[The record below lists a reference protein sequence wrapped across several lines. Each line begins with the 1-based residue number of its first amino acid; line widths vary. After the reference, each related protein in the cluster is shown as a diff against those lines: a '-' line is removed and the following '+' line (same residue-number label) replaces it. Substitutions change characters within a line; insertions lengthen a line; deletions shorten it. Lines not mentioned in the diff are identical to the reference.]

1 MAKDLVIVESP
12 AKARTV
18 GRFLGKN
25 YDVKASMGHVRD
37 LPRKKL
43 GVDIGDDGFVP
54 TYTVSADK
62 RKIVA
67 ELKKA
72 AASAGLVYLATD
84 PDREGEAISW
94 HLIEAANIDI
104 EKTRR
109 VVFHEITKPAIEEAF
124 ANTRDIDV
132 DLVDAQQARRVLDR
146 LVGYTLSPV
155 LWSKVKKG
163 TSAGRVQSVAL
174 RMVVDRQ
181 HQIEAFKPVEYWT
194 IDALLG
200 VKPKE
205 NLLKASLVSIEGS
218 KKKPEIN
225 NENDAALILKDL
237 KDSGFV
243 VRSYITKESKRRP
256 SAPFIT
262 STLQQEASRR
272 LRFSASRTMVL
283 AQQLYEGIDMGP
295 AGIEGLIT
303 YMRTDSTNISAGAL
317 TEAKEYINGKYGSDY
332 SLEKPRTFSKKVR
345 GAQEAHEAI
354 RPTSVLRTPEALRDQ
369 LDRDQY
375 RLYDLIWKRLVASQ
389 MAEALYDRTTVEF
402 DSKSVS
408 SSKVYTF
415 RATGSVLKFDGFRIL
430 YTEAK
435 DDETEEE
442 EKGLPILTNGQE
454 MHRDELIK
462 EQHFTEPPPKFTEA
476 SLIRNL
482 ESEGIGRP
490 STYASIIGTILER
503 DYVRRDRGRITPT
516 KLGIAVTE
524 FLKEH
529 FEDIVDVG
537 FTAGMEKQ
545 LDDIAEGL
553 MQWNPMLQEFYEPFD
568 QAIETAKVEAV
579 RVPREKIDEE
589 SDEVCEKCERPMV
602 IRGGRNGRF
611 IACSGFPDCK
621 NTKPLIIGIKCRE
634 CNVGELAERKS
645 KRGIFFGCTNYPDC
659 KFAVNTKPISN
670 PCPDCDG
677 ILLPSGRDNVRCPS
691 KECGFRGSITEFE
704 EEAETV
710 NAGSVS

>member
-18 GRFLGKN
+18 GRFLGKD

-43 GVDIGDDGFVP
+43 GVEIGDNGFIP
-54 TYTVSADK
+54 TYTVTN
-62 RKIVA
+62 RQIVS

-72 AASAGLVYLATD
+72 AATAGTVYLATD

-94 HLIEAANIDI
+94 HLVEAAKIDVN
-104 EKTRR
+104 KTQR

-146 LVGYTLSPV
+146 LVGYILSPV

-181 HQIEAFKPVEYWT
+181 HEIDAFKPVEYWT

-205 NLLKASLVSIEGS
+205 NLLEASLVSIEGS
-218 KKKPEIN
+218 KKKPEIS

-237 KDSGFV
+237 KGSGFV
-243 VRSYITKESKRRP
+243 VQSYITKESKRRP

-272 LRFSASRTMVL
+272 LRFSASRTMIL
-283 AQQLYEGIDMGP
+283 AQQLYEGIDMGA
-295 AGIEGLIT
+295 AGVEGLIT
-303 YMRTDSTNISAGAL
+303 YMR
-317 TEAKEYINGKYGSDY
+317 
-332 SLEKPRTFSKKVR
+332 KVQ

-354 RPTSVLRTPEALRDQ
+354 RPTSVLRTPETLRHK

-389 MAEALYDRTTVEF
+389 MAEALYDRTTVDF
-402 DSKSVS
+402 GAKSVS
-408 SSKVYTF
+408 SAKAYTF
-415 RATGSVLKFDGFRIL
+415 RSTGSVLKFDGFRVL

-442 EKGLPILTNGQE
+442 EKGLPILSNGQE
-454 MHRDELIK
+454 MHCNELIK
-462 EQHFTEPPPKFTEA
+462 DQHFTEPPPKFSEA

-482 ESEGIGRP
+482 EGEGIGRP

-553 MQWNPMLQEFYEPFD
+553 MQWNPMLQEFYGPFD

-589 SDEVCEKCERPMV
+589 SDQICENCERPMV

-621 NTKPLIIGIKCRE
+621 NTKPLTIGIKCRE

-659 KFAVNTKPISN
+659 NFAVNTKPIIN

-677 ILLPSGRDNVRCPS
+677 ILLPSGRDNVRCAS

-704 EEAETV
+704 EEAESV
-710 NAGSVS
+710 NAGLAS

>member
-1 MAKDLVIVESP
+1 MPKNLVIVESP

-18 GRFLGKN
+18 GRFLGKD

-43 GVDIGDDGFVP
+43 GVDIGDNGFIP
-54 TYTVSADK
+54 TYTVSSDK
-62 RKIVA
+62 RKIVS

-72 AASAGLVYLATD
+72 AATANTVYLATD

-94 HLIEAANIDI
+94 HLVEAAKIDI
-104 EKTRR
+104 DKTKR

-174 RMVVDRQ
+174 KMVVDRENE
-181 HQIEAFKPVEYWT
+181 IKSFEPMEYWS

-200 VKPKE
+200 ITSEESV
-205 NLLKASLVSIEGS
+205 LKASLTSIDKA

-225 NENDAALILKDL
+225 NEKEASEILQDL
-237 KDSGFV
+237 DGAGFRV
-243 VRSYITKESKRRP
+243 IDYTTKESKRRP

-272 LRFSASRTMVL
+272 LRFSASRTMTL
-283 AQQLYEGIDMGP
+283 AQQLYEGIDMGSE
-295 AGIEGLIT
+295 GVEGLIT
-303 YMRTDSTNISAGAL
+303 YMRTDSTNVSAIAL
-317 TEAKEYINGKYGSDY
+317 TEAKEYITGRYGLNY
-332 SLEKPRTFSKKVR
+332 ALETPRTFSKRVQ

-354 RPTSVLRTPEALRDQ
+354 RPTSVLRTPESLKDK

-389 MAEALYDRTTVEF
+389 MAEAIYDRTAIDF
-402 DSKSVS
+402 DSNRSV

-415 RATGSVLKFDGFRIL
+415 RSTGSVLKFDGFRIL

-435 DDETEEE
+435 DDEEEEE
-442 EKGLPILTNGQE
+442 EKGLPLLSTGQE
-454 MHRDELIK
+454 MHCNEIIK
-462 EQHFTEPPPKFTEA
+462 EQHFTEPPPRFTEA

-482 ESEGIGRP
+482 EGEGIGRP
-490 STYASIIGTILER
+490 STYASIIGTIQER
-503 DYVRRDRGRITPT
+503 DYVRRERGRFEPT

-524 FLKEH
+524 FLEEH

-553 MQWNPMLQEFYEPFD
+553 IQWNPMLQEFYEPFD
-568 QAIETAKVEAV
+568 QAIETAKIEAV

-589 SDEVCEKCERPMV
+589 SDQVCEKCERPMV

-621 NTKPLIIGIKCRE
+621 NTKPLTIGIKCRE

-659 KFAVNTKPISN
+659 KFAVNTKPIAN

-677 ILLPSGRDNVRCPS
+677 ILIPSGRDNVRCPS
-691 KECGFRGSITEFE
+691 KECGFRGSMEEFE
-704 EEAETV
+704 EDGTQVELA
-710 NAGSVS
+710 S

>member
-1 MAKDLVIVESP
+1 MAKNLVIVESP

-54 TYTVSADK
+54 TYTVSSDK
-62 RKIVA
+62 RKIVS

-72 AASAGLVYLATD
+72 AAGANMVYLATD

-94 HLIEAANIDI
+94 HLIEAAKIDI
-104 EKTRR
+104 DKTRR

-124 ANTRDIDV
+124 ANSRDIDV
-132 DLVDAQQARRVLDR
+132 DLVDAQQARRILDR

-174 RMVVDRQ
+174 RMVVDREKE
-181 HQIEAFKPVEYWT
+181 IGAFQPVEYWN
-194 IDALLG
+194 IDASLG
-200 VKPKE
+200 IISGE
-205 NLLKASLVSIEGS
+205 TLITASLISVDGS

-225 NENDAALILKDL
+225 NQEEATSIVVDLEGRHFKVND
-237 KDSGFV
+237 
-243 VRSYITKESKRRP
+243 YTTKEGRRRP

-272 LRFSASRTMVL
+272 LRFSASRTMTL
-283 AQQLYEGIDMGP
+283 AQQLYEGIDMG
-295 AGIEGLIT
+295 AEGVEGLIT
-303 YMRTDSTNISAGAL
+303 YMRTDSTNVSAIAL
-317 TEAKEYINGKYGSDY
+317 AEAKEYISGKYGSNY
-332 SLEKPRTFSKKVR
+332 SLQKPRTFSKKVQ

-354 RPTSVLRTPEALRDQ
+354 RPTSIARTPESLRDK

-389 MAEALYDRTTVEF
+389 MAESIYDRTTIDF
-402 DSKSVS
+402 DSMASNSGKI
-408 SSKVYTF
+408 YTF

-430 YTEAK
+430 YIEAK

-442 EKGLPILTNGQE
+442 EKGLPLLAENQE
-454 MHRDELIK
+454 MYCNELVK

-490 STYASIIGTILER
+490 STYASIIGTIQER
-503 DYVRRDRGRITPT
+503 DYVRRERGRFTPT

-524 FLKEH
+524 FLEEH

-545 LDDIAEGL
+545 LDEIAEGL
-553 MQWNPMLQEFYEPFD
+553 IQWNPMLREFYGPFD
-568 QAIETAKVEAV
+568 QAIETAKLEAV

-589 SDEVCEKCERPMV
+589 SDQVCEKCERPMV

-621 NTKPLIIGIKCRE
+621 NTKPLTIGIKCRE

-659 KFAVNTKPISN
+659 KFAVNTRPISN

-691 KECGFRGSITEFE
+691 KECGFRGSLSEFE
-704 EEAETV
+704 EDSED
-710 NAGSVS
+710 AGVELAI

>member
-18 GRFLGKN
+18 GRFLGKD

-43 GVDIGDDGFVP
+43 GVEIGDNGFIP
-54 TYTVSADK
+54 TYTVTN
-62 RKIVA
+62 RQIVS

-72 AASAGLVYLATD
+72 AATAGTVYLATD

-94 HLIEAANIDI
+94 HLVEAAKIDVN
-104 EKTRR
+104 KTQR

-146 LVGYTLSPV
+146 LVGYILSPV

-181 HQIEAFKPVEYWT
+181 DEIDAFKPVEYWT

-205 NLLKASLVSIEGS
+205 NLLEASLVSIEGS
-218 KKKPEIN
+218 KKKPEIR

-237 KDSGFV
+237 KGSGFV
-243 VRSYITKESKRRP
+243 VQSYITKESKRRP

-272 LRFSASRTMVL
+272 LRFSASRTMIL
-283 AQQLYEGIDMGP
+283 AQQLYEGIDMGA
-295 AGIEGLIT
+295 AGVEGLIT
-303 YMRTDSTNISAGAL
+303 YMRTDSTNVSAVAL
-317 TEAKEYINGKYGSDY
+317 TEASEYINDKYGSGY
-332 SLEKPRTFSKKVR
+332 ALEKPRIFSKKVQ

-354 RPTSVLRTPEALRDQ
+354 RPTSVLRTPETLRHK

-389 MAEALYDRTTVEF
+389 MAEALYDRTTVDF
-402 DSKSVS
+402 GAKSVS
-408 SSKVYTF
+408 SGKAYTF
-415 RATGSVLKFDGFRIL
+415 RSTGSVLKFDGFRVL

-442 EKGLPILTNGQE
+442 EKGLPILSNGQE
-454 MHRDELIK
+454 MHCNELIK
-462 EQHFTEPPPKFTEA
+462 DQHFTEPPPKFSEA

-553 MQWNPMLQEFYEPFD
+553 MQWNPMLQEFYGPFD

-621 NTKPLIIGIKCRE
+621 NTKPLTIGIKCRE

-659 KFAVNTKPISN
+659 NFAVNTKPIIN

-677 ILLPSGRDNVRCPS
+677 ILLPSGRDNVRCAS

-704 EEAETV
+704 EEAESV
-710 NAGSVS
+710 NAGLAS

>member
-1 MAKDLVIVESP
+1 MAKNLVIVESP

-18 GRFLGKN
+18 GRFLGKD

-37 LPRKKL
+37 LPRTKL
-43 GVDIGDDGFVP
+43 GVDIGENGFVP
-54 TYTVSADK
+54 TYTVTNK
-62 RKIVA
+62 QIVS

-72 AASAGLVYLATD
+72 AATANAVYLATD

-94 HLIEAANIDI
+94 HLVEAAKIDI
-104 EKTRR
+104 NKTKR
-109 VVFHEITKPAIEEAF
+109 VVFHEITKPAVEEAF

-132 DLVDAQQARRVLDR
+132 DLVDAQQARRLLDR
-146 LVGYTLSPV
+146 LVGYILSPV

-174 RMVVDRQ
+174 KMVVELEKE
-181 HQIEAFKPVEYWT
+181 IESFQPVEYWS

-200 VKPKE
+200 LTSDESV
-205 NLLKASLVSIEGS
+205 LKAGLASIDKA

-225 NENDAALILKDL
+225 NQKEASEILDDL
-237 KDSGFV
+237 KDTGFKV
-243 VRSYITKESKRRP
+243 TEYTTKEGKRRP

-272 LRFSASRTMVL
+272 LRFSASRTMTL
-283 AQQLYEGIDMGP
+283 AQQLYEGIDMGTE
-295 AGIEGLIT
+295 GIEGLIT
-303 YMRTDSTNISAGAL
+303 YMRTDSTNVSSIAL
-317 TEAKEYINGKYGSDY
+317 TEAGEYITGKYGSNY
-332 SLEKPRTFSKKVR
+332 ALEKPRTFTKRVQ

-354 RPTSVLRTPEALRDQ
+354 RPTSVFRTPESLRDK

-389 MAEALYDRTTVEF
+389 MAEAVYDRTTIDL
-402 DSKSVS
+402 DSNSS
-408 SSKVYTF
+408 ASSKVYTF

-430 YTEAK
+430 YTESR
-435 DDETEEE
+435 DDEEEEE
-442 EKGLPILTNGQE
+442 EKGLPLLSKGQE
-454 MHRDELIK
+454 MYCNELVE
-462 EQHFTEPPPKFTEA
+462 EQHFTEPPPRFTEA

-482 ESEGIGRP
+482 ESKGIGRP
-490 STYASIIGTILER
+490 STYASIIGTIQER
-503 DYVRRDRGRITPT
+503 DYVRRERGRFTPT
-516 KLGIAVTE
+516 KLGTAVTE

-529 FEDIVDVG
+529 FENIVDVG
-537 FTAGMEKQ
+537 FTADMEKQ

-553 MQWNPMLQEFYEPFD
+553 IQWNPMLQEFYEPFD
-568 QAIETAKVEAV
+568 LAIETAKAEAV

-589 SDEVCEKCERPMV
+589 SDQVCEKCERPMV

-621 NTKPLIIGIKCRE
+621 NTKPLTIGIKCRE
-634 CNVGELAERKS
+634 CNVGELAEKKG
-645 KRGIFFGCTNYPDC
+645 KRGIFFSCTNYPDC
-659 KFAVNTKPISN
+659 KFAVNTKPVPN

-677 ILLPSGRDNVRCPS
+677 VLLPSGRDNVRCPS
-691 KECGFRGSITEFE
+691 KECGFRGSMSEFE
-704 EEAETV
+704 EDGVEVKGELV
-710 NAGSVS
+710 G

>member
-43 GVDIGDDGFVP
+43 GVDIGDNGFVP
-54 TYTVSADK
+54 TYTVSSDK
-62 RKIVA
+62 RKIVS

-72 AASAGLVYLATD
+72 AASANTVYLATD

-94 HLIEAANIDI
+94 HLVEAAKIDLD
-104 EKTRR
+104 KTKR

-174 RMVVDRQ
+174 KMVVDREKE
-181 HQIEAFKPVEYWT
+181 IESFQPVEYWS

-200 VKPKE
+200 LTSGESV
-205 NLLKASLVSIEGS
+205 LKAALTSIDKA

-225 NENDAALILKDL
+225 NQKEASEILDDL
-237 KDSGFV
+237 KGTGFKV
-243 VRSYITKESKRRP
+243 SEYTTKEGKRRP

-272 LRFSASRTMVL
+272 LRFSASRTMTL
-283 AQQLYEGIDMGP
+283 AQQLYEGIDMGTE
-295 AGIEGLIT
+295 GVEGLIT
-303 YMRTDSTNISAGAL
+303 YMRTDSTNVSAIAL
-317 TEAKEYINGKYGSDY
+317 TEASEYITGKYGSNY
-332 SLEKPRTFSKKVR
+332 ALEKPRVFSKRVQ

-354 RPTSVLRTPEALRDQ
+354 RPTSVLRTPESLRDK

-389 MAEALYDRTTVEF
+389 MAESVYDRTTIDL
-402 DSKSVS
+402 DSNSSV

-430 YTEAK
+430 YTEAR
-435 DDETEEE
+435 DDEDEEE
-442 EKGLPILTNGQE
+442 EKGLPLLSKGQE
-454 MHRDELIK
+454 MYCNDLIE
-462 EQHFTEPPPKFTEA
+462 EQHFTEPPPRFTEA

-490 STYASIIGTILER
+490 STYASILGTIQER
-503 DYVRRDRGRITPT
+503 DYVRRERGRFIPT

-553 MQWNPMLQEFYEPFD
+553 IQWNPMLQEFYGPFD
-568 QAIETAKVEAV
+568 QAIETAKVGQLESQ
-579 RVPREKIDEE
+579 EK
-589 SDEVCEKCERPMV
+589 K
-602 IRGGRNGRF
+602 
-611 IACSGFPDCK
+611 
-621 NTKPLIIGIKCRE
+621 
-634 CNVGELAERKS
+634 
-645 KRGIFFGCTNYPDC
+645 
-659 KFAVNTKPISN
+659 
-670 PCPDCDG
+670 
-677 ILLPSGRDNVRCPS
+677 
-691 KECGFRGSITEFE
+691 
-704 EEAETV
+704 
-710 NAGSVS
+710 

>member
-1 MAKDLVIVESP
+1 MPKNLVIVESP

-18 GRFLGKN
+18 GRFLGKD

-43 GVDIGDDGFVP
+43 GVDIGDNGFIP
-54 TYTVSADK
+54 TYTVSSDK
-62 RKIVA
+62 RKIVS

-72 AASAGLVYLATD
+72 AATANTVYLATD

-94 HLIEAANIDI
+94 HLVEAAKIDI
-104 EKTRR
+104 DKTKR

-174 RMVVDRQ
+174 KMVVDRENE
-181 HQIEAFKPVEYWT
+181 IKSFEPVEYWS

-200 VKPKE
+200 ITSEESV
-205 NLLKASLVSIEGS
+205 LKASLTSIDKA

-225 NENDAALILKDL
+225 NQQEAYEILQDL
-237 KDSGFV
+237 DGAGFRV
-243 VRSYITKESKRRP
+243 IDYTTKESKRRP

-272 LRFSASRTMVL
+272 LRFSASRTMTL
-283 AQQLYEGIDMGP
+283 AQQLYEGIDMGSE
-295 AGIEGLIT
+295 GVEGLIT
-303 YMRTDSTNISAGAL
+303 YMRTDSTNVSAIAL
-317 TEAKEYINGKYGSDY
+317 TEAKEYITGRYGLNY
-332 SLEKPRTFSKKVR
+332 ALETPRTFSKRVQ

-354 RPTSVLRTPEALRDQ
+354 RPTSVLRTPESLKDK

-389 MAEALYDRTTVEF
+389 MAEAIYDRTAIDF
-402 DSKSVS
+402 DSNRSV

-415 RATGSVLKFDGFRIL
+415 RSTGSVLKFDGFRIL

-435 DDETEEE
+435 DDEEEEE
-442 EKGLPILTNGQE
+442 EKGLPLLSTGQE
-454 MHRDELIK
+454 MHCNEIIK
-462 EQHFTEPPPKFTEA
+462 EQHFTEPPPRFTEA

-482 ESEGIGRP
+482 EGEGIGRP
-490 STYASIIGTILER
+490 STYASIIGTIQER
-503 DYVRRDRGRITPT
+503 DYVRRERGRFEPT

-524 FLKEH
+524 FLEEH

-553 MQWNPMLQEFYEPFD
+553 IQWNPMLQEFYEPFD
-568 QAIETAKVEAV
+568 QAIETAKIEAV

-589 SDEVCEKCERPMV
+589 SDQVCEKCERPMV

-621 NTKPLIIGIKCRE
+621 NTKPLTIGIKCRE

-659 KFAVNTKPISN
+659 KFAVNTKPIAN

-677 ILLPSGRDNVRCPS
+677 ILIPSGRDNVRCPS
-691 KECGFRGSITEFE
+691 KECGFRGSMEEFE
-704 EEAETV
+704 EDETQV
-710 NAGSVS
+710 ELAS

>member
-37 LPRKKL
+37 LPKKKL
-43 GVDIGDDGFVP
+43 GVEIDDDGFVP

-62 RKIVA
+62 RKIVS

-72 AASAGLVYLATD
+72 AASAGVVYLATD

-94 HLIEAANIDI
+94 HLIEAAKIDI

-132 DLVDAQQARRVLDR
+132 DLVDAQQARRILDR

-181 HQIEAFKPVEYWT
+181 HQIEAFQPVEYWT

-200 VKPKE
+200 IKPKE

-218 KKKPEIN
+218 KKKSEIS

-237 KDSGFV
+237 KGSGFA

-272 LRFSASRTMVL
+272 LRFSASRTMIL

-303 YMRTDSTNISAGAL
+303 YMRTDSTNVSAIAL
-317 TEAKEYINGKYGSDY
+317 TEASEYINDKYGSGY
-332 SLEKPRTFSKKVR
+332 SLEKPRTFSKKVQ

-354 RPTSVLRTPEALRDQ
+354 RPTSVLRTPETLRGK

-389 MAEALYDRTTVEF
+389 MAEALYDKTTVDF
-402 DSKSVS
+402 DAISVS
-408 SSKVYTF
+408 SAKVYTF

-442 EKGLPILTNGQE
+442 EKGLPILSNGQE
-454 MHRDELIK
+454 MHCNELIK
-462 EQHFTEPPPKFTEA
+462 GQHFTEPPPKFTEA

-482 ESEGIGRP
+482 ESKGIGRP

-553 MQWNPMLQEFYEPFD
+553 LQWNPMLQEFYGPFD

-621 NTKPLIIGIKCRE
+621 NTKPLTIGIKCRE
-634 CNVGELAERKS
+634 CNVGELAERRS

-659 KFAVNTKPISN
+659 KFAVNTRPISS

-704 EEAETV
+704 EEAESV
-710 NAGSVS
+710 NAGLAS

>member
-43 GVDIGDDGFVP
+43 GVDIGDNGIVP
-54 TYTVSADK
+54 TYTVSSDK
-62 RKIVA
+62 RKIVS

-72 AASAGLVYLATD
+72 AASANTVYLATD

-94 HLIEAANIDI
+94 HLVEAAKIDLD
-104 EKTRR
+104 KTKR

-174 RMVVDRQ
+174 KMVVDREKE
-181 HQIEAFKPVEYWT
+181 IESFQPVEYWS

-200 VKPKE
+200 LTSGESV
-205 NLLKASLVSIEGS
+205 LKAALTSIDKA

-225 NENDAALILKDL
+225 NQKEASEILDDL
-237 KDSGFV
+237 KGTGFKV
-243 VRSYITKESKRRP
+243 SEYTTKEGKRRP

-272 LRFSASRTMVL
+272 LRFSASRTMTL
-283 AQQLYEGIDMGP
+283 AQQLYEGIDMGTE
-295 AGIEGLIT
+295 GVEGLIT
-303 YMRTDSTNISAGAL
+303 YMRTDSTNVSAIAL
-317 TEAKEYINGKYGSDY
+317 TEASEYITGKYGSNY
-332 SLEKPRTFSKKVR
+332 ALENPRVFSKRVQ

-354 RPTSVLRTPEALRDQ
+354 RPTSVLRTPESLRDK

-389 MAEALYDRTTVEF
+389 MAESVYDRTTIDL
-402 DSKSVS
+402 DSNSSV

-430 YTEAK
+430 YTEAR
-435 DDETEEE
+435 DDEDEEE
-442 EKGLPILTNGQE
+442 EKGLPLLSKGQE
-454 MHRDELIK
+454 MYCNDLIE
-462 EQHFTEPPPKFTEA
+462 EQHFTEPPPRFTEA

-490 STYASIIGTILER
+490 STYASILGTIQER
-503 DYVRRDRGRITPT
+503 DYVRRERGRFIPT

-553 MQWNPMLQEFYEPFD
+553 IQWNPMLQEFYGPFD
-568 QAIETAKVEAV
+568 EAIETAKVEAV

-589 SDEVCEKCERPMV
+589 SDQVCEKCERPMV

-621 NTKPLIIGIKCRE
+621 NTKPLTIGIKCRE

-659 KFAVNTKPISN
+659 KFAVNTKPIPN

-677 ILLPSGRDNVRCPS
+677 VLLPSGRDNVRCPS
-691 KECGFRGSITEFE
+691 KECGFRGSMSEFE
-704 EEAETV
+704 EDGEEAKVEL
-710 NAGSVS
+710 AG

>member
-1 MAKDLVIVESP
+1 MAKNLVIVESP

-18 GRFLGKN
+18 GRFLGKD

-37 LPRKKL
+37 LPRTKL
-43 GVDIGDDGFVP
+43 GVDIGENGFVP
-54 TYTVSADK
+54 TYTVTNK
-62 RKIVA
+62 QIVS

-72 AASAGLVYLATD
+72 AATANAVYLATD

-94 HLIEAANIDI
+94 HLVEAAKIDTN
-104 EKTRR
+104 KTKR
-109 VVFHEITKPAIEEAF
+109 VVFHEITKPAVEEAF

-132 DLVDAQQARRVLDR
+132 DLVDAQQARRLLDR
-146 LVGYTLSPV
+146 LVGYILSPV

-174 RMVVDRQ
+174 KMVVELEKE
-181 HQIEAFKPVEYWT
+181 IESFQPVEYWS

-200 VKPKE
+200 LTSDESV
-205 NLLKASLVSIEGS
+205 LKAGLASIDKA

-225 NENDAALILKDL
+225 NQKEASEILDDL
-237 KDSGFV
+237 KDTGFKV
-243 VRSYITKESKRRP
+243 TEYTTKEGKRRP

-272 LRFSASRTMVL
+272 LRFSASRTMTL
-283 AQQLYEGIDMGP
+283 AQQLYEGIDMGTE
-295 AGIEGLIT
+295 GVEGLIT
-303 YMRTDSTNISAGAL
+303 YMRTDSTNVSAIAL
-317 TEAKEYINGKYGSDY
+317 TEASEYITGKYGSNY
-332 SLEKPRTFSKKVR
+332 ALEKPRMFSKRVQ

-354 RPTSVLRTPEALRDQ
+354 RPTSVLRTPESLRDK

-389 MAEALYDRTTVEF
+389 MAESVYDRTTIDL
-402 DSKSVS
+402 DSNSSV

-430 YTEAK
+430 YTEAR
-435 DDETEEE
+435 DDEDEEE
-442 EKGLPILTNGQE
+442 EKGLPLLSKGQE
-454 MHRDELIK
+454 MYCNDLIE
-462 EQHFTEPPPKFTEA
+462 EQHFTEPPPRFTEA

-490 STYASIIGTILER
+490 STYASILGTIQER
-503 DYVRRDRGRITPT
+503 DYVRRERGRFIPT

-553 MQWNPMLQEFYEPFD
+553 IQWNPMLQEFYGPFD

-589 SDEVCEKCERPMV
+589 SDQVCEKCERPMV

-621 NTKPLIIGIKCRE
+621 NTKPLTIGIKCRE

-659 KFAVNTKPISN
+659 KFAVNTKPIPN

-677 ILLPSGRDNVRCPS
+677 VLLPSGRDNVRCPS
-691 KECGFRGSITEFE
+691 KECGFRGSMSEFE
-704 EEAETV
+704 EDGEEAKVEL
-710 NAGSVS
+710 AG

>member
-1 MAKDLVIVESP
+1 MPKNLVIVESP

-18 GRFLGKN
+18 GRFLGKD

-43 GVDIGDDGFVP
+43 GVDIGDNGFIP
-54 TYTVSADK
+54 TYTVSSDK
-62 RKIVA
+62 RKIVS

-72 AASAGLVYLATD
+72 AATANTVYLATD

-94 HLIEAANIDI
+94 HLVEAAKIDI
-104 EKTRR
+104 DKTKR

-174 RMVVDRQ
+174 KMVVDRENE
-181 HQIEAFKPVEYWT
+181 IKSFEPMEYWS

-200 VKPKE
+200 ITSEESV
-205 NLLKASLVSIEGS
+205 LKASLTSIDKA

-225 NENDAALILKDL
+225 NQKEASEILQDL
-237 KDSGFV
+237 DGAGFRV
-243 VRSYITKESKRRP
+243 IDYTTKESKRRP

-272 LRFSASRTMVL
+272 LRFSASRTMTL
-283 AQQLYEGIDMGP
+283 AQQLYEGIDMGSE
-295 AGIEGLIT
+295 GVEGLIT
-303 YMRTDSTNISAGAL
+303 YMRTDSTNVSAIAL
-317 TEAKEYINGKYGSDY
+317 TEAKEYITGRYGLNY
-332 SLEKPRTFSKKVR
+332 ALETPRTFSKRVQ

-354 RPTSVLRTPEALRDQ
+354 RPTSVLRTPESLKDK

-389 MAEALYDRTTVEF
+389 MAEAIYDRTAIDF
-402 DSKSVS
+402 DSNRSV

-415 RATGSVLKFDGFRIL
+415 RSTGSVLKFDGFRIL

-435 DDETEEE
+435 DDEEEEE
-442 EKGLPILTNGQE
+442 EKGLPLLSTGQE
-454 MHRDELIK
+454 MHCNEIIK
-462 EQHFTEPPPKFTEA
+462 EQHFTEPPPRFTEA

-482 ESEGIGRP
+482 EGEGIGRP
-490 STYASIIGTILER
+490 STYASIIGTIQER
-503 DYVRRDRGRITPT
+503 DYVRRERGRFEPT

-524 FLKEH
+524 FLEEH

-553 MQWNPMLQEFYEPFD
+553 IQWNPMLQEFYEPFD
-568 QAIETAKVEAV
+568 QAIETAKIEAV

-589 SDEVCEKCERPMV
+589 SDQVCEKCERPMV

-621 NTKPLIIGIKCRE
+621 NTKPLTIGIKCRE

-659 KFAVNTKPISN
+659 KFAVNTKPIAN

-677 ILLPSGRDNVRCPS
+677 ILIPSGRDNVRCPS
-691 KECGFRGSITEFE
+691 KECGFRGSMEEFE
-704 EEAETV
+704 EDGTQVELA
-710 NAGSVS
+710 S

>member
-43 GVDIGDDGFVP
+43 GVDIGDNGFVP
-54 TYTVSADK
+54 TYTVSSDK
-62 RKIVA
+62 RKIVS

-72 AASAGLVYLATD
+72 AASANTVYLATD

-94 HLIEAANIDI
+94 HLVEAAKIDLD
-104 EKTRR
+104 KTKR

-146 LVGYTLSPV
+146 LVGYTLSPL

-174 RMVVDRQ
+174 KMVVDREKE
-181 HQIEAFKPVEYWT
+181 IESFQPVEYWS

-200 VKPKE
+200 LTSGESV
-205 NLLKASLVSIEGS
+205 LKAALTSIDKA

-225 NENDAALILKDL
+225 NQKEASEILDDL
-237 KDSGFV
+237 KGTGFKV
-243 VRSYITKESKRRP
+243 SEYTTKEGKRRP

-272 LRFSASRTMVL
+272 LRFSASRTMTL
-283 AQQLYEGIDMGP
+283 AQQLYEGIDMGTE
-295 AGIEGLIT
+295 GVEGLIT
-303 YMRTDSTNISAGAL
+303 YMRTDSTNVSAIAL
-317 TEAKEYINGKYGSDY
+317 TEASEYITGKYGSNY
-332 SLEKPRTFSKKVR
+332 ALEKPRVFSKRVQ

-354 RPTSVLRTPEALRDQ
+354 RPTSVLRTPESLRDK

-389 MAEALYDRTTVEF
+389 MAESVYDRTTIDL
-402 DSKSVS
+402 DSNSSV

-415 RATGSVLKFDGFRIL
+415 RATGSVLKFDGFRNL
-430 YTEAK
+430 YTEAR
-435 DDETEEE
+435 DDEDEEE
-442 EKGLPILTNGQE
+442 EKGLPLLSKGQE
-454 MHRDELIK
+454 MYCNDLIE
-462 EQHFTEPPPKFTEA
+462 EQHFTEPPPRFTEA

-490 STYASIIGTILER
+490 STYASILGTIQER
-503 DYVRRDRGRITPT
+503 DYVRRERGRFIPT

-553 MQWNPMLQEFYEPFD
+553 IQWNPMLQEFYGPFD
-568 QAIETAKVEAV
+568 EAIETAKWRRLESQ
-579 RVPREKIDEE
+579 EK
-589 SDEVCEKCERPMV
+589 K
-602 IRGGRNGRF
+602 
-611 IACSGFPDCK
+611 
-621 NTKPLIIGIKCRE
+621 
-634 CNVGELAERKS
+634 
-645 KRGIFFGCTNYPDC
+645 
-659 KFAVNTKPISN
+659 
-670 PCPDCDG
+670 
-677 ILLPSGRDNVRCPS
+677 
-691 KECGFRGSITEFE
+691 
-704 EEAETV
+704 
-710 NAGSVS
+710 

>member
-1 MAKDLVIVESP
+1 MAKNLVIVESP

-18 GRFLGKN
+18 GRFLGKD

-37 LPRKKL
+37 LPRTKL
-43 GVDIGDDGFVP
+43 GVDIGENGFVP
-54 TYTVSADK
+54 TYTVTNK
-62 RKIVA
+62 QIVS

-72 AASAGLVYLATD
+72 AATANAVYLATD

-94 HLIEAANIDI
+94 HLVEAAKIDTN
-104 EKTRR
+104 KTKR
-109 VVFHEITKPAIEEAF
+109 VVFHEITKPAVEEAF

-132 DLVDAQQARRVLDR
+132 DLVDAQQARRLLDR
-146 LVGYTLSPV
+146 LVGYILSPV

-174 RMVVDRQ
+174 KMVVELEKE
-181 HQIEAFKPVEYWT
+181 IESFQPVEYWS

-200 VKPKE
+200 LTSDESV
-205 NLLKASLVSIEGS
+205 LKAGLASIDKA

-225 NENDAALILKDL
+225 NQKEASEILDDL
-237 KDSGFV
+237 KDTGFKV
-243 VRSYITKESKRRP
+243 TEYTTKEGKRRP

-272 LRFSASRTMVL
+272 LRFSASRTMTL
-283 AQQLYEGIDMGP
+283 AQQLYEGIDMGTE
-295 AGIEGLIT
+295 GIEGLIT
-303 YMRTDSTNISAGAL
+303 YMRTDSTNVSSIAL
-317 TEAKEYINGKYGSDY
+317 TEAGEYITGKYGSNY
-332 SLEKPRTFSKKVR
+332 ALEKPRTFTKRVQ

-354 RPTSVLRTPEALRDQ
+354 RPTSVFRTPESLRDK

-389 MAEALYDRTTVEF
+389 MAEAVYDRTTIDL
-402 DSKSVS
+402 DSNSS
-408 SSKVYTF
+408 ASSKVYTF

-430 YTEAK
+430 YTESR
-435 DDETEEE
+435 DDEEEEE
-442 EKGLPILTNGQE
+442 EKGLPLLSKGQE
-454 MHRDELIK
+454 MYCNELVE
-462 EQHFTEPPPKFTEA
+462 EQHFTEPPPRFTEA

-482 ESEGIGRP
+482 ESKGIGRP
-490 STYASIIGTILER
+490 STYASIIGTIQER
-503 DYVRRDRGRITPT
+503 DYVRRERGRFTPT
-516 KLGIAVTE
+516 KLGTAVTE

-529 FEDIVDVG
+529 FENIVDVG
-537 FTAGMEKQ
+537 FTADMEKQ

-553 MQWNPMLQEFYEPFD
+553 IQWNPMLQEFYEPFD
-568 QAIETAKVEAV
+568 LAIETAKAEAV

-589 SDEVCEKCERPMV
+589 SDQVCEKCERPMV

-621 NTKPLIIGIKCRE
+621 NTKPLTIGIKCRE
-634 CNVGELAERKS
+634 CNVGELAEKKG
-645 KRGIFFGCTNYPDC
+645 KRGIFFSCTNYPDC
-659 KFAVNTKPISN
+659 KFAVNTKPVPN

-677 ILLPSGRDNVRCPS
+677 VLLPSGRDNVRCPS
-691 KECGFRGSITEFE
+691 KECGFRGSMSEFE
-704 EEAETV
+704 EDGVEVKGELV
-710 NAGSVS
+710 G

>member
-1 MAKDLVIVESP
+1 MPKNLVIVESP

-18 GRFLGKN
+18 GRFLGKD

-43 GVDIGDDGFVP
+43 GVDIGDNGFIP
-54 TYTVSADK
+54 TYTVSSDK
-62 RKIVA
+62 RKIVS

-72 AASAGLVYLATD
+72 AATANTVYLATD

-94 HLIEAANIDI
+94 HLVEAAKIDI
-104 EKTRR
+104 DKTKR

-174 RMVVDRQ
+174 KMVVDRENE
-181 HQIEAFKPVEYWT
+181 IKSFEPVEYWS

-200 VKPKE
+200 ITSEESV
-205 NLLKASLVSIEGS
+205 LKASLTSIDKA

-225 NENDAALILKDL
+225 NQQEASEILQDL
-237 KDSGFV
+237 DGAGFRV
-243 VRSYITKESKRRP
+243 IDYTTKESKRRP

-272 LRFSASRTMVL
+272 LRFSASRTMTL
-283 AQQLYEGIDMGP
+283 AQQLYEGIDMVSEGV
-295 AGIEGLIT
+295 EGLIT
-303 YMRTDSTNISAGAL
+303 YMRTDSTNVSAIAL
-317 TEAKEYINGKYGSDY
+317 TEAKEYITGRYGLNY
-332 SLEKPRTFSKKVR
+332 ALETPRTFSKRVQ

-354 RPTSVLRTPEALRDQ
+354 RPTSVLRTPESLKDK

-389 MAEALYDRTTVEF
+389 MAEAIYDRTAIDF
-402 DSKSVS
+402 DSNRSV

-415 RATGSVLKFDGFRIL
+415 RSTGSVLKFDGFRIL

-435 DDETEEE
+435 DDEEEEE
-442 EKGLPILTNGQE
+442 EKGLPLLSTGQE
-454 MHRDELIK
+454 MHCNEIIK
-462 EQHFTEPPPKFTEA
+462 EQHFTEPPPRFTEA

-482 ESEGIGRP
+482 EGEGIGRP
-490 STYASIIGTILER
+490 STYASIIGTIQER
-503 DYVRRDRGRITPT
+503 DYVRRERGRFEPT

-524 FLKEH
+524 FLEEH

-553 MQWNPMLQEFYEPFD
+553 IQWNPMLQEFYEPFD
-568 QAIETAKVEAV
+568 QAIETAKIEAV

-589 SDEVCEKCERPMV
+589 SDQVCEKCERPMV

-621 NTKPLIIGIKCRE
+621 NTKPLTIGIKCRE

-659 KFAVNTKPISN
+659 KFAVNTKPIAN

-677 ILLPSGRDNVRCPS
+677 ILIPSGRDNVRCPS
-691 KECGFRGSITEFE
+691 KECGFRGSMEEFE
-704 EEAETV
+704 EDETQV
-710 NAGSVS
+710 ELAS

>member
-1 MAKDLVIVESP
+1 
-12 AKARTV
+12 
-18 GRFLGKN
+18 
-25 YDVKASMGHVRD
+25 
-37 LPRKKL
+37 
-43 GVDIGDDGFVP
+43 
-54 TYTVSADK
+54 
-62 RKIVA
+62 
-67 ELKKA
+67 
-72 AASAGLVYLATD
+72 
-84 PDREGEAISW
+84 
-94 HLIEAANIDI
+94 
-104 EKTRR
+104 
-109 VVFHEITKPAIEEAF
+109 
-124 ANTRDIDV
+124 
-132 DLVDAQQARRVLDR
+132 
-146 LVGYTLSPV
+146 
-155 LWSKVKKG
+155 
-163 TSAGRVQSVAL
+163 
-174 RMVVDRQ
+174 MVVDREKE
-181 HQIEAFKPVEYWT
+181 IESFQPVEYWS

-200 VKPKE
+200 LTSGESV
-205 NLLKASLVSIEGS
+205 LKAALTSIDKA

-225 NENDAALILKDL
+225 NQKEASEILDDL
-237 KDSGFV
+237 KGTGFKV
-243 VRSYITKESKRRP
+243 SEYTTKEGKRRP

-272 LRFSASRTMVL
+272 LRFSASRTMTL
-283 AQQLYEGIDMGP
+283 AQQLYEGIDMGTE
-295 AGIEGLIT
+295 GVEGLIT
-303 YMRTDSTNISAGAL
+303 YMRTDSTNVSAIAL
-317 TEAKEYINGKYGSDY
+317 TEASEYITGKYGSNY
-332 SLEKPRTFSKKVR
+332 ALEKPRVFSKRVQ

-354 RPTSVLRTPEALRDQ
+354 RPTSVLRTPESLRDK

-389 MAEALYDRTTVEF
+389 MAESVYDRTTIDL
-402 DSKSVS
+402 DSNSSV

-430 YTEAK
+430 YTEAR
-435 DDETEEE
+435 DDEDEEE
-442 EKGLPILTNGQE
+442 EKGLPLLSKGQE
-454 MHRDELIK
+454 MYCNDLIE
-462 EQHFTEPPPKFTEA
+462 EQHFTEPPPRFTEA

-490 STYASIIGTILER
+490 STYASILGTIQER
-503 DYVRRDRGRITPT
+503 DYVRRERGRFIPT

-553 MQWNPMLQEFYEPFD
+553 IQWNPMLQEFYGPFD
-568 QAIETAKVEAV
+568 EAIETAKVEAV

-589 SDEVCEKCERPMV
+589 SDQVCEKCERPMV

-621 NTKPLIIGIKCRE
+621 NTKPLTIGIKCRE

-659 KFAVNTKPISN
+659 KFAVNTKPIPN

-677 ILLPSGRDNVRCPS
+677 VLLPSGRDNVRCPS
-691 KECGFRGSITEFE
+691 KECGFRGSMSEFE
-704 EEAETV
+704 ENGEEAKVEL
-710 NAGSVS
+710 AG

>member
-84 PDREGEAISW
+84 PDRECEAISW

>member
-1 MAKDLVIVESP
+1 MAKNLVIVESP

-18 GRFLGKN
+18 GRFLGKD

-37 LPRKKL
+37 LPRTKL
-43 GVDIGDDGFVP
+43 GVDIGENGFVP
-54 TYTVSADK
+54 TYTVTNK
-62 RKIVA
+62 QIVS

-72 AASAGLVYLATD
+72 AATANTVYLATD

-94 HLIEAANIDI
+94 HLVEAAKIDI
-104 EKTRR
+104 NKTKR
-109 VVFHEITKPAIEEAF
+109 VVFHEITKPAVEEAF

-132 DLVDAQQARRVLDR
+132 DLVDAQQARRLLDR
-146 LVGYTLSPV
+146 LVGYILSPV

-174 RMVVDRQ
+174 KMVVELEKE
-181 HQIEAFKPVEYWT
+181 IESFQPVEYWS

-200 VKPKE
+200 LTSDESV
-205 NLLKASLVSIEGS
+205 LKAGLASIDKA

-225 NENDAALILKDL
+225 NQKEASEILDDL
-237 KDSGFV
+237 KDTGFKV
-243 VRSYITKESKRRP
+243 TEYTTKEGKRRP

-272 LRFSASRTMVL
+272 LRFSASRTMTL
-283 AQQLYEGIDMGP
+283 AQQLYEGIDMGTE
-295 AGIEGLIT
+295 GIEGLIT
-303 YMRTDSTNISAGAL
+303 YMRTDSTNVSSIAL
-317 TEAKEYINGKYGSDY
+317 TEAGEYITGKYGSNY
-332 SLEKPRTFSKKVR
+332 ALEKPRTFTKRVQ

-354 RPTSVLRTPEALRDQ
+354 RPTSVFRTPESLRDK

-389 MAEALYDRTTVEF
+389 MAEAVYDRTTIDL
-402 DSKSVS
+402 DSNSS
-408 SSKVYTF
+408 ASSKVYTF

-430 YTEAK
+430 YTESR
-435 DDETEEE
+435 DDEEEEE
-442 EKGLPILTNGQE
+442 EKGLPLLSKGQE
-454 MHRDELIK
+454 MYCNELVE
-462 EQHFTEPPPKFTEA
+462 EQHFTEPPPRFTEA

-482 ESEGIGRP
+482 ESKGIGRP
-490 STYASIIGTILER
+490 STYASIIGTIQER
-503 DYVRRDRGRITPT
+503 DYVRRERGRFTPT
-516 KLGIAVTE
+516 KLGTAVTE

-529 FEDIVDVG
+529 FENIVDVG
-537 FTAGMEKQ
+537 FTADMEKQ

-553 MQWNPMLQEFYEPFD
+553 IQWNPMLQEFYEPFD
-568 QAIETAKVEAV
+568 LAIETAKAEAV

-589 SDEVCEKCERPMV
+589 SDQVCEKCERPMV

-621 NTKPLIIGIKCRE
+621 NTKPLTIGIKCRE
-634 CNVGELAERKS
+634 CNVGELAEKKG
-645 KRGIFFGCTNYPDC
+645 KRGIFFSCTNYPDC
-659 KFAVNTKPISN
+659 KFAVNTKPVPN

-677 ILLPSGRDNVRCPS
+677 VLLPSGRDNVRCPS
-691 KECGFRGSITEFE
+691 KECGFRGSMSEFE
-704 EEAETV
+704 EDGVEVKGELV
-710 NAGSVS
+710 G

>member
-43 GVDIGDDGFVP
+43 GVDIGDNGFVP
-54 TYTVSADK
+54 TYTVSSDK
-62 RKIVA
+62 RKIVS

-72 AASAGLVYLATD
+72 AASANTVYLATD

-94 HLIEAANIDI
+94 HLVEAAKIDLD
-104 EKTRR
+104 KTKR

-174 RMVVDRQ
+174 KMVVDREKE
-181 HQIEAFKPVEYWT
+181 IESFQPVEYWS

-200 VKPKE
+200 LTSGESV
-205 NLLKASLVSIEGS
+205 LKAALTSIDKA

-225 NENDAALILKDL
+225 NQKEASEILDDL
-237 KDSGFV
+237 KGTGFRV
-243 VRSYITKESKRRP
+243 SEYTTKEGKRRP

-272 LRFSASRTMVL
+272 LRFSASRTMTL
-283 AQQLYEGIDMGP
+283 AQQLYEGIDMGTE
-295 AGIEGLIT
+295 GVEGLIT
-303 YMRTDSTNISAGAL
+303 YMRTDSTNVSAIAL
-317 TEAKEYINGKYGSDY
+317 TEASEYITGKYGSNY
-332 SLEKPRTFSKKVR
+332 ALEKPRVFSKRVQ

-354 RPTSVLRTPEALRDQ
+354 RPTSVLRTPESLRDK

-389 MAEALYDRTTVEF
+389 MAESVYDRTTIDL
-402 DSKSVS
+402 DSNSSV

-430 YTEAK
+430 YTEAR
-435 DDETEEE
+435 DDEDEEE
-442 EKGLPILTNGQE
+442 EKGLPLLSKGQE
-454 MHRDELIK
+454 MYCNDLIE
-462 EQHFTEPPPKFTEA
+462 EQHFTEPPPRFTEA

-482 ESEGIGRP
+482 E
-490 STYASIIGTILER
+490 
-503 DYVRRDRGRITPT
+503 RGRFIPT

-553 MQWNPMLQEFYEPFD
+553 IQWNPMLQEFYGPFD
-568 QAIETAKVEAV
+568 EAIETAKVEAV

-589 SDEVCEKCERPMV
+589 SDQVCEKCERPMV

-621 NTKPLIIGIKCRE
+621 NTKPLTIGIKCRE

-659 KFAVNTKPISN
+659 KFAVNTKPIPN

-677 ILLPSGRDNVRCPS
+677 VLLPSGRDNVRCPS
-691 KECGFRGSITEFE
+691 KECGFRGSMSEFE
-704 EEAETV
+704 EDGEEAKVEL
-710 NAGSVS
+710 AG

>member
-18 GRFLGKN
+18 GRFLGEN

-54 TYTVSADK
+54 IYTVSADK

-200 VKPKE
+200 IKPKE

-218 KKKPEIN
+218 KKKPEMN

-317 TEAKEYINGKYGSDY
+317 TEAKEYINGKYGSGY

-354 RPTSVLRTPEALRDQ
+354 RPTSVLRTPEALRDK

-454 MHRDELIK
+454 MHCDELIK

-621 NTKPLIIGIKCRE
+621 NTKPLTIGIKCRE

-710 NAGSVS
+710 NAGSAS

>member
-18 GRFLGKN
+18 GRFLGKD

-43 GVDIGDDGFVP
+43 GVDIGDNGFIP
-54 TYTVSADK
+54 TYTVSSDK
-62 RKIVA
+62 RKIVS

-72 AASAGLVYLATD
+72 AASAKTVYLATD

-94 HLIEAANIDI
+94 HLVEAANIDMD
-104 EKTRR
+104 KTKR

-174 RMVVDRQ
+174 KMVVDREKE
-181 HQIEAFKPVEYWT
+181 IESFQPVEYWS

-200 VKPKE
+200 LTSE
-205 NLLKASLVSIEGS
+205 ESMLKAALTSIDKG

-225 NENDAALILKDL
+225 NEKEASEILEDL
-237 KDSGFV
+237 KGTGFKV
-243 VRSYITKESKRRP
+243 SDYITKESKRRP

-272 LRFSASRTMVL
+272 LRFSASRTMTL
-283 AQQLYEGIDMGP
+283 AQQLYEGIDMGSE
-295 AGIEGLIT
+295 GVEGLIT
-303 YMRTDSTNISAGAL
+303 YMRTDSTNVSAIAL
-317 TEAKEYINGKYGSDY
+317 TEAKEYITGKYGSNY
-332 SLEKPRTFSKKVR
+332 ALEKPRTFSKRVQ
-345 GAQEAHEAI
+345 GAQEAHEAV
-354 RPTSVLRTPEALRDQ
+354 RPTSVLRTPDSLKDK

-389 MAEALYDRTTVEF
+389 MAEAVYDRTTIDF
-402 DSKSVS
+402 DSNSSV

-415 RATGSVLKFDGFRIL
+415 RSTGSVLKFDGFRIL
-430 YTEAK
+430 YTEGK
-435 DDETEEE
+435 DDEDEEE
-442 EKGLPILTNGQE
+442 EKGLPILSKGQE
-454 MHRDELIK
+454 MHCNELIQ
-462 EQHFTEPPPKFTEA
+462 EQHFTEPPPRFTEA

-490 STYASIIGTILER
+490 STYASIIGTIQDR
-503 DYVRRDRGRITPT
+503 DYVRRERGRFIPT

-553 MQWNPMLQEFYEPFD
+553 IQWNPMLQEFYGPFD
-568 QAIETAKVEAV
+568 QAIETAKLEAV

-589 SDEVCEKCERPMV
+589 SDQVCEKCERPMV

-621 NTKPLIIGIKCRE
+621 NTRPLTIGIKCRE

-659 KFAVNTKPISN
+659 KFAVNTKPIAT

-677 ILLPSGRDNVRCPS
+677 LLLPSGRDNVRCPS
-691 KECGFRGSITEFE
+691 KECGFRGSISEFE
-704 EEAETV
+704 EDEKVVEV
-710 NAGSVS
+710 ELAG

>member
-1 MAKDLVIVESP
+1 MPKNLVIVESP

-18 GRFLGKN
+18 GRFLGKD

-43 GVDIGDDGFVP
+43 GVDIGDNGFIP
-54 TYTVSADK
+54 TYTVSSDK
-62 RKIVA
+62 RKIVS

-72 AASAGLVYLATD
+72 AATANTVYLATD

-94 HLIEAANIDI
+94 HLVEAAKIDI
-104 EKTRR
+104 DKTKR

-174 RMVVDRQ
+174 KMVVDRENE
-181 HQIEAFKPVEYWT
+181 IKSFEPVEYWS

-200 VKPKE
+200 ITSEESV
-205 NLLKASLVSIEGS
+205 LKASLTSIDKA

-225 NENDAALILKDL
+225 NQKEASEILQDL
-237 KDSGFV
+237 DGAGFRV
-243 VRSYITKESKRRP
+243 IDYTTKESKRRP

-272 LRFSASRTMVL
+272 LRFSASRTMTL
-283 AQQLYEGIDMGP
+283 AQQLYEGIDMGSE
-295 AGIEGLIT
+295 GVEGLIT
-303 YMRTDSTNISAGAL
+303 YMRTDSTNVSAIAL
-317 TEAKEYINGKYGSDY
+317 TEAKEYITGRYGLNY
-332 SLEKPRTFSKKVR
+332 ALETPRTFSKRVQ

-354 RPTSVLRTPEALRDQ
+354 RPTSVLRTPESQKDK

-389 MAEALYDRTTVEF
+389 MAEAIYDRTAIDF
-402 DSKSVS
+402 DSNRSV

-415 RATGSVLKFDGFRIL
+415 RSTGSVLKFDGFRIL

-435 DDETEEE
+435 DDEEEEE
-442 EKGLPILTNGQE
+442 EKGLPLLSTGQE
-454 MHRDELIK
+454 MHCNEIIK
-462 EQHFTEPPPKFTEA
+462 EQHFTEPPPRFTEA

-482 ESEGIGRP
+482 EGEGIGRP
-490 STYASIIGTILER
+490 STYASIIGTIQER
-503 DYVRRDRGRITPT
+503 DYVRRERGRFEPT

-524 FLKEH
+524 FLEEH

-553 MQWNPMLQEFYEPFD
+553 IQWNPMLQEFYEPFD
-568 QAIETAKVEAV
+568 QAIETAKIEAV

-589 SDEVCEKCERPMV
+589 SDQVCEKCERPMV

-621 NTKPLIIGIKCRE
+621 NTKPLTIGIKCRE

-659 KFAVNTKPISN
+659 KFAVNTKPIAN

-677 ILLPSGRDNVRCPS
+677 ILIPSGRDNVRCPS
-691 KECGFRGSITEFE
+691 KECGFRGSMEEFE
-704 EEAETV
+704 EDETQV
-710 NAGSVS
+710 ELAS

>member
-37 LPRKKL
+37 LPKKKL
-43 GVDIGDDGFVP
+43 GVEIDDDGFVP

-62 RKIVA
+62 RKIVS

-72 AASAGLVYLATD
+72 AASAGVVYLATD

-94 HLIEAANIDI
+94 HLIEAAKIDI

-132 DLVDAQQARRVLDR
+132 DLVDAQQARRILDR

-181 HQIEAFKPVEYWT
+181 HQIEAFQPVEYWT

-200 VKPKE
+200 IKPKE

-218 KKKPEIN
+218 KKKSEIS

-237 KDSGFV
+237 KGSGFV
-243 VRSYITKESKRRP
+243 VQSYITKESKRRP

-272 LRFSASRTMVL
+272 LRFSASRTMIL

-295 AGIEGLIT
+295 AGVEGLIT
-303 YMRTDSTNISAGAL
+303 YMRTDSTNVSAIAL
-317 TEAKEYINGKYGSDY
+317 TEASEYINDKYGSDY

-354 RPTSVLRTPEALRDQ
+354 RPTSVLRTPETLRGK

-389 MAEALYDRTTVEF
+389 MAEALYDKTTVDF
-402 DSKSVS
+402 DAISVS
-408 SSKVYTF
+408 SAKVYTF

-430 YTEAK
+430 YTEVK

-442 EKGLPILTNGQE
+442 EKGLPILSNGQE
-454 MHRDELIK
+454 MHCNELIK

-482 ESEGIGRP
+482 ESKGIGRP

-553 MQWNPMLQEFYEPFD
+553 MQWNPMLQEFYGPFD
-568 QAIETAKVEAV
+568 QAIETAKAEAV

-621 NTKPLIIGIKCRE
+621 NTKPLTIGIKCRE
-634 CNVGELAERKS
+634 CNVGELAERRS

-659 KFAVNTKPISN
+659 KFAVNTRPISN

-704 EEAETV
+704 EEAESV
-710 NAGSVS
+710 NARVAS

>member
-200 VKPKE
+200 IKPKE

-218 KKKPEIN
+218 KKKPEMN

-354 RPTSVLRTPEALRDQ
+354 RPTSVLRTPEALRDK

-454 MHRDELIK
+454 MHCDELIK

-621 NTKPLIIGIKCRE
+621 NTKPLTIGIKCRE

-710 NAGSVS
+710 NAGSAS